1 MTAPWSTCLSRKKQ
15 LDNRTLLT
23 HEWQTLQNN
32 HEQYEKSALLIKLTS
47 LVLCIAGLATHIPL
61 PWLGVTVILCWLLEG
76 IYKTYQSRLAERLL
90 HIELLLRQAEP
101 AAEAMQLYTAWSA
114 NRPGGLGLV
123 AAYVA
128 SALKPT
134 VAFPYLPILVLGCL
148 AQLSY

>member
-1 MTAPWSTCLSRKKQ
+1 M
-15 LDNRTLLT
+15 DNKTLLA

-61 PWLGVTVILCWLLEG
+61 PWLGITVILCWLQDG
-76 IYKTYQSRLAERLL
+76 IYKTYQSRLAEHLL

-101 AAEAMQLYTAWSA
+101 PAEAMQLYTAWTA
-114 NRPGGLGLV
+114 NRPDWFRLV

-134 VAFPYLPILVLGCL
+134 VAFPYLPILVLGSL
-148 AQLSY
+148 AQLLY

>member
-1 MTAPWSTCLSRKKQ
+1 M
-15 LDNRTLLT
+15 DNNTLLAD
-23 HEWQTLQNN
+23 EWQTLQNN

-47 LVLCIAGLATHIPL
+47 LVLCIAGLATHIPF
-61 PWLGVTVILCWLLEG
+61 PWLGITVILCWLQDG

-90 HIELLLRQAEP
+90 NIELLLRQTEP
-101 AAEAMQLYTAWSA
+101 PAEAMQLYTAWTA

-148 AQLSY
+148 TQLLY